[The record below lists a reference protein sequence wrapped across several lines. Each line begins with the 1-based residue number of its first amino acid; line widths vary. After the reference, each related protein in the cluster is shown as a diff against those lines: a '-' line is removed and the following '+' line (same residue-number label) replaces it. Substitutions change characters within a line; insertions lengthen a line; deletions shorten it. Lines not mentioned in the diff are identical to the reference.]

1 MLEPKEID
9 NYFRLSKPKPPS
21 PQKISGHTRWVTLA
35 KLALPGLAA
44 VLAVTLLVFPSLK
57 NDARE
62 FSLDFAIGK
71 GDIEKMNI
79 EKTTIYITDDKNRI
93 SNFVAEQ
100 IKETSAGSQLFD
112 LIKPEAILPMAGKE
126 WLSIQAPKGLY
137 DQKAAM
143 LHLQNHVE
151 GFYSRGMSV
160 QTEEAFFDL
169 KKSFGYGHKPVT
181 GDGFMGKIS
190 AEGFEFSGGD
200 NILTFSGKT
209 RMIINEETLQ
219 KE

>member
-71 GDIEKMNI
+71 G
-79 EKTTIYITDDKNRI
+79 
-93 SNFVAEQ
+93 A
-100 IKETSAGSQLFD
+100 AGSQLFN

-137 DQKAAM
+137 DQKAAL